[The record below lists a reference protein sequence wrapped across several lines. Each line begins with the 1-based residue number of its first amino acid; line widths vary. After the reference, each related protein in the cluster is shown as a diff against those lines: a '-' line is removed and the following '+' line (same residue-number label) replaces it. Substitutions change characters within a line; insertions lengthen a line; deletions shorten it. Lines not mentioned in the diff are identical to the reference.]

1 MHIPFL
7 TDDPNDTSYPYFW
20 GPIDSLH
27 TFCERKYI
35 THPMAAEFYNCIG
48 SLIYCVAASVG
59 LYHCRGTVWQV
70 QCGWWSLLVVGV
82 GSFLF
87 HVMMRYNAELGDE
100 LPMLILVACGILG
113 FDGSHPWAMS
123 MGGQRLLR
131 GWTLSVLVGLIA
143 LYLWTRIFGLFISGF
158 TGGVIALIGLGLT
171 SNTQVTLILTLTLTL
186 TLTRTLT
193 LTLTRAIALTL
204 TSASR
209 ATRRRKAS

>member
-7 TDDPNDTSYPYFW
+7 TDDPNDTSFPYFW

-48 SLIYCVAASVG
+48 SLIYCFAACVG

-70 QCGWWSLLVVGV
+70 QCGWWSLLVVGM

-100 LPMLILVACGILG
+100 LPMLVPQHAHSSQPQQPALGSCGRAVAAACGPQPPG
-113 FDGSHPWAMS
+113 PCA
-123 MGGQRLLR
+123 R
-131 GWTLSVLVGLIA
+131 GPA
-143 LYLWTRIFGLFISGF
+143 L
-158 TGGVIALIGLGLT
+158 
-171 SNTQVTLILTLTLTL
+171 
-186 TLTRTLT
+186 
-193 LTLTRAIALTL
+193 
-204 TSASR
+204 
-209 ATRRRKAS
+209 

>member
-7 TDDPNDTSYPYFW
+7 TDDPNDTSFPYFW

-48 SLIYCVAASVG
+48 SLIYCFAASVG

-70 QCGWWSLLVVGV
+70 QCGWWSLLVVGM

-100 LPMLILVACGILG
+100 LPMLVPQHAHSSQPQQPATAAGPRVLRPCCGRRLRATAARPVRARSRAVSCSFVSSRQILVACGILG

-131 GWTLSVLVGLIA
+131 GWTLSVS
-143 LYLWTRIFGLFISGF
+143 SG
-158 TGGVIALIGLGLT
+158 
-171 SNTQVTLILTLTLTL
+171 
-186 TLTRTLT
+186 
-193 LTLTRAIALTL
+193 
-204 TSASR
+204 
-209 ATRRRKAS
+209 

>member
-7 TDDPNDTSYPYFW
+7 TDDPSDASFPYFW

-35 THPMAAEFYNCIG
+35 THPMAAEFYNCLG

-70 QCGWWSLLVVGV
+70 QCGWWALLVVGV

-123 MGGQRLLR
+123 MGGQRRLR

-158 TGGVIALIGLGLT
+158 TG
-171 SNTQVTLILTLTLTL
+171 TLSMPTLTVGI
-186 TLTRTLT
+186 RTVY
-193 LTLTRAIALTL
+193 
-204 TSASR
+204 
-209 ATRRRKAS
+209 

>member
-7 TDDPNDTSYPYFW
+7 TDDPSDASFPYFW

-35 THPMAAEFYNCIG
+35 THPMAAEFYNCLG

-158 TGGVIALIGLGLT
+158 TG
-171 SNTQVTLILTLTLTL
+171 TLSMATLTVGI
-186 TLTRTLT
+186 RTVY
-193 LTLTRAIALTL
+193 
-204 TSASR
+204 
-209 ATRRRKAS
+209 